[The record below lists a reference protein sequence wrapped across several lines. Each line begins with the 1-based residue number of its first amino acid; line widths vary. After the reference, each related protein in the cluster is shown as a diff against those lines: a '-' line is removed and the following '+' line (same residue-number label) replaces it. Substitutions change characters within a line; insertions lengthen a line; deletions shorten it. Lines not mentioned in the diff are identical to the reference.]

1 MDNKELVEVVDKA
14 IEYCD
19 KLEKAISNG
28 AELFRS
34 DKIAAGSKLLLEI
47 LDAIQW
53 VIDVA
58 AGTKD
63 LQTSKVDIEDVNE
76 KLKLAIEAFENSD
89 YNLLGDVLE
98 YEVLEGTS
106 NIKTS
111 LQTVKKNK

>member
-1 MDNKELVEVVDKA
+1 MNNKELVEVVDKA

-19 KLEKAISNG
+19 RLEKAISNG

-34 DKIAAGSKLLLEI
+34 DKIADGSKLLLEI

-58 AGTKD
+58 VGTKD
-63 LQTSKVDIEDVNE
+63 LQTSKVDLEDVNA

-98 YEVLEGTS
+98 YEILEGTNS
-106 NIKTS
+106 IKSS
-111 LQTVKKNK
+111 LETVQRNK